1 VKSAW
6 AILGVARG
14 ADRDTIR
21 KAYARKLKLTNP
33 EDDPEGFKTL
43 RAAYEQAL
51 EALRWAQYDIIEEED
66 EVEAADEPG
75 DDARWTEPP
84 RERAAEASTDKPTI
98 EEQQRAD
105 ELAALQEITRGLS
118 ALLEAPERD
127 DRAVERQFAAFRH
140 APALT
145 EIAVRASAETW
156 LADLLARTVPQS
168 DAILREAT
176 ELFGW
181 NDSRRQSWSVL
192 RLMARLDEWRLIAA
206 LSRPDHRLHRGW
218 LALRRAPQS
227 DLAWR
232 LRTLVPGV
240 AGQVRALLERIDGD
254 APGVAHSLD
263 PGTVARWHDWL
274 ATPRITSGKLI
285 AAPIGLALIW
295 LLARLVPP
303 GLWRTMVLGL
313 GGGVALAMPMLLL
326 VGERMQRRIA
336 TRPPWLARGWVGG
349 YVLTATVAL
358 LTPPGTIAAMV
369 VTMLAA
375 IAALWIGLQRDP
387 DEPLAIGRSRIVW
400 LTLLYI
406 GAVAGVGFLRIDPSS
421 ALILGV
427 ALPLYPLMR
436 IIAWRRLTLWVALW
450 QPVRRDVTLTALVG
464 AAVILTIVGGAVRSG
479 FGNGVVDEVFVACLV
494 GAILIL
500 PPTSLLGAFGSNWGK
515 LVHFIVVRGLTVAM
529 IATVSGLLLH
539 DDGDRS
545 PTGGGLSPTATVEH
559 RVDRLLDD
567 IGRSEPG
574 FAQIAAGNPS
584 LHAAFRAI
592 AQRDVRERRS
602 EDLIRDVNALIS
614 ERFVALLP
622 RASNAQIAE
631 ELRIRLA
638 ERQALLTLSPTACA
652 TADRP
657 SPPTAIAVRRKALV
671 FDVLAHP
678 PATAPQDGRAL
689 SSQQLIEEA
698 MHKDGLTIAAL
709 NRLFADNASPAE
721 RCRAAIIYLGA
732 LAVHADNDIAATIRA
747 ERKSAKKP

>member
-1 VKSAW
+1 MKSAW
-6 AILGVARG
+6 GILGVARG
-14 ADRDTIR
+14 ADRDAIR
-21 KAYARKLKLTNP
+21 KAYARKLKVTNP

-51 EALRWAQYDIIEEED
+51 EALRWAQYDFAEEED
-66 EVEAADEPG
+66 NDAASDAPDE
-75 DDARWTEPP
+75 DARWAEAL
-84 RERAAEASTDKPTI
+84 REQSAEASTDVLTI

-105 ELAALQEITRGLS
+105 ELAAFHEITRRLS

-127 DRAVERQFAAFRH
+127 DLAVERQFATFRH

-156 LADLLARTVPQS
+156 LADLLARTVPRS
-168 DAILREAT
+168 DAILREAAD
-176 ELFGW
+176 LFGW
-181 NDSRRQSWSVL
+181 DDSRRQSWPVL
-192 RLMARLDEWRLIAA
+192 QLVARLDEWRLIAA

-254 APGVAHSLD
+254 APGVAHSLN
-263 PGTVARWHDWL
+263 PGVVARWRGWL
-274 ATPRITSGKLI
+274 ATPRITAAKLI

-303 GLWRTMVLGL
+303 GLWRMMALGL
-313 GGGVALAMPMLLL
+313 GGGVALALPMLLL
-326 VGERMQRRIA
+326 VGERMERRIA
-336 TRPPWLARGWVGG
+336 TRPPWLERGWVGA
-349 YVLTATVAL
+349 YALAATVAL

-369 VTMLAA
+369 VTILAVV
-375 IAALWIGLQRDP
+375 AALWIGLQRDP
-387 DEPLAIGRSRIVW
+387 DEPPTIGRSRIVW
-400 LTLLYI
+400 LTLLYV

-427 ALPLYPLMR
+427 VLPLYPLMR

-450 QPVRRDVTLTALVG
+450 QPLRRDVTLTALVA

-494 GAILIL
+494 GGILIL
-500 PPTSLLGAFGSNWGK
+500 PPTSLLGVFGSGWGK
-515 LVHFIVVRGLTVAM
+515 LVYFIVVRGLTVVM

-539 DDGDRS
+539 DDGDRT
-545 PTGGGLSPTATVEH
+545 PTGDDRSPTATVER
-559 RVDRLLDD
+559 RVERLLDD

-574 FAQIAAGNPS
+574 FAEIAAGNPP
-584 LHAAFRAI
+584 LYAAFRAA
-592 AQRDVRERRS
+592 AQRDLSERRN
-602 EDLIRDVNALIS
+602 EDVIRDINALIAV
-614 ERFVALLP
+614 RFSASLP
-622 RASNAQIAE
+622 GASDAQLAE

-638 ERQALLTLSPTACA
+638 ERRALLAHAPAACDA
-652 TADRP
+652 ADRP
-657 SPPTAIAVRRKALV
+657 SPPAAIAAQRKALV

-678 PATAPQDGRAL
+678 PAAVPQDGHAL
-689 SSQQLIEEA
+689 SSRRLIEEA
-698 MHKDGLTIAAL
+698 MHQDRLSNADL
-709 NRLFADNASPAE
+709 SRLFADDAAAIE

-732 LAVHADNDIAATIRA
+732 LAAHADNDIAATIRA
-747 ERKSAKKP
+747 ERKAPQKR